1 MELTRRLT
9 VSTLEGGAVIERLE
23 EALKEILTDCGD
35 INKLPDSVR
44 EITCRIKV
52 KPDETRTILMIGIDV
67 NTKLGQSYPVM
78 AKAFFDEETCEAI
91 EPTGKQGGLF
101 EEYDKEQA
109 KENLPEKITII
120 GGSQE

>member
-1 MELTRRLT
+1 MELTRALT

-23 EALKEILTDCGD
+23 AALKEVLNDCGD

-44 EITCRIKV
+44 EIACKIKI

-67 NTKLGQSYPVM
+67 NTKLGQRYPVM
-78 AKAFFDEETCEAI
+78 ARAFFDEDTCEAI

-101 EEYDKEQA
+101 EEHDKEQV
-109 KENLPEKITII
+109 KKNLPERMTIV
-120 GGSQE
+120 GGSRE